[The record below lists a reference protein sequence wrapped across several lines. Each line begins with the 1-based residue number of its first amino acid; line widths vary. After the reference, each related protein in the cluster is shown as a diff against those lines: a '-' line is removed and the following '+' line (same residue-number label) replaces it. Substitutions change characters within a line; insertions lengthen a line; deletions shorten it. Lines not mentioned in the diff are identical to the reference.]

1 MLTGQ
6 PIVDNPSLKLSSKV
20 TLVWIK
26 LTIHHNTSRAL
37 VEAHACD
44 LSTGGKDRKILGACA
59 SQSACHMGKHTF
71 KQYVYPIYI
80 SKLKI
85 R

>member
-20 TLVWIK
+20 ILVWIK
-26 LTIHHNTSRAL
+26 LTTHHEPS

-44 LSTGGKDRKILGACA
+44 LSTGGEDRKILGACA
-59 SQSACHMGKHTF
+59 SQSARHMGKHTF